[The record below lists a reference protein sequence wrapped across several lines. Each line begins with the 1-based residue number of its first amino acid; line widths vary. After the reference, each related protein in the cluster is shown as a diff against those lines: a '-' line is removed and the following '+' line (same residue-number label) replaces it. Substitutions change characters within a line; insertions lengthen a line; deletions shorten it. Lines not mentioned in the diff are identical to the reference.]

1 MYILLNS
8 IIKKYLWSKF
18 RRFHKC
24 GKFAFRRSMILSS
37 YTLFFCL
44 CHIQSFVSIT
54 ILFKCCL
61 KTIHMKSIGSI
72 ESKSIVC
79 VDSITSYDNTL
90 QFIINVPSRSRSC
103 ASNAN
108 ILFIRIHSIAM
119 RHVDHHTQCY
129 TITLGSLPNNCLRVF
144 QSMT

>member
-24 GKFAFRRSMILSS
+24 GKFAFRRYMILSS

-44 CHIQSFVSIT
+44 CHIQSFVSIK

-72 ESKSIVC
+72 GSKSIVC
-79 VDSITSYDNTL
+79 VDSITSYDNML
-90 QFIINVPSRSRSC
+90 QFIMNVPSVEVVLQTPTSC
-103 ASNAN
+103 SSEYIVSQCSTSTT
-108 ILFIRIHSIAM
+108 ILSVILIVCAFFKA
-119 RHVDHHTQCY
+119 
-129 TITLGSLPNNCLRVF
+129 
-144 QSMT
+144 